1 MEDEQSSP
9 YLPARP
15 IVVPPLQP
23 SAAMPMLLA
32 RHTLARSLDTL
43 CGCSLPTVILYTSG
57 ALLATI
63 ANSPSAHR
71 DIFIRVFD
79 YLEWTALRALL
90 HAGEAT
96 RHLQKREKEE
106 LYAHQSAAS
115 QRYCQLFYC
124 RGILSLSCSV
134 FPSLFISSSLLNI
147 CLWWNQNTTYSIV
160 TCIGIY

>member
-90 HAGEAT
+90 HAGEA
-96 RHLQKREKEE
+96 RRRVISKKEKKRII
-106 LYAHQSAAS
+106 
-115 QRYCQLFYC
+115 RTPVCCFPT
-124 RGILSLSCSV
+124 ILPAVLLPGYSLPVLLCFSFS
-134 FPSLFISSSLLNI
+134 FHFI
-147 CLWWNQNTTYSIV
+147 
-160 TCIGIY
+160 

>member
-1 MEDEQSSP
+1 M
-9 YLPARP
+9 
-15 IVVPPLQP
+15 PPLQP

-134 FPSLFISSSLLNI
+134 FPPFFHFIKFAKYLLVMESKHDLQHRNMYWYI
-147 CLWWNQNTTYSIV
+147 LIEYR
-160 TCIGIY
+160 Y